1 MDADTRIINNKIITT
16 MREIKFRGRT
26 SKGEWLYGDLQQWS
40 NGDVYIGT
48 QNETWTD
55 DGFPHT
61 DNYLS
66 ITKVNE
72 NTVGQFTGLHDKNG
86 KEIYEG
92 DIVTIGNSGIIFRI
106 AWHKYLAQ
114 FYYAFLID
122 GEQKKNDRNANI
134 IEMMEEYPI
143 EVIGNIHDNH
153 ELLKGGEK

>member
-1 MDADTRIINNKIITT
+1 

-72 NTVGQFTGLHDKNG
+72 NTVGQFTGLRDKNG

-92 DIVTIGNSGIIFRI
+92 DIVRTYGSKGDEIKHTVEYSDKEAMFCTKLIGADMLGGGITQRWLDEFE
-106 AWHKYLAQ
+106 
-114 FYYAFLID
+114 F
-122 GEQKKNDRNANI
+122 
-134 IEMMEEYPI
+134 
-143 EVIGNIHDNH
+143 EVIGNVYDNP
-153 ELLKGGEK
+153 ELLKGDEK